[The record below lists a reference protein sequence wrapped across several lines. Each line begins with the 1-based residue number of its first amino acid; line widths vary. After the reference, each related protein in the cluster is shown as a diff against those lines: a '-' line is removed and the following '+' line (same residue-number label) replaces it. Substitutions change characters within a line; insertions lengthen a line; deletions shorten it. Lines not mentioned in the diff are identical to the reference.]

1 MNDESL
7 VMDVTLAD
15 AAAYLRDPEYRVSVL
30 AVDRETGWITVRIS
44 HAAKKPP
51 FHDRHPF
58 LPLWITLAAL
68 AIQVTSLMCASMRQP
83 IPSALSPQSR

>member
-1 MNDESL
+1 MNDDGF

-15 AAAYLRDPEYRVSVL
+15 AIAYLRDPDYRVSVL

-44 HAAKKPP
+44 HAAKKPS

-68 AIQVTSLMCASMRQP
+68 VIQVTILMCASMR
-83 IPSALSPQSR
+83 

>member
-1 MNDESL
+1 MNDDGF
-7 VMDVTLAD
+7 VMDVTLTD
-15 AAAYLRDPEYRVSVL
+15 AAAYLRDPDYRVSVL

-44 HAAKKPP
+44 HAAKKPS

-68 AIQVTSLMCASMRQP
+68 VIQVTILMCALFR
-83 IPSALSPQSR
+83 R